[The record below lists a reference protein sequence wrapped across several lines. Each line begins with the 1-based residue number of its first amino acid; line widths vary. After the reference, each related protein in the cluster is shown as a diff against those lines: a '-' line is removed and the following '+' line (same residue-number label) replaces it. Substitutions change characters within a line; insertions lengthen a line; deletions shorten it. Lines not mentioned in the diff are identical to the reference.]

1 MHTFIVVLAIIV
13 AILLVIVI
21 LLQNSKG
28 AGLASGLSAAGSVQT
43 LGVRQTA
50 DFLSKATSVL
60 ATAFMVL
67 CIIAELTMPS
77 SSDTVQ
83 KESVIQ
89 KNVPGVPSSS
99 IPLPGDASGEVNT
112 PSETGTPAE

>member
-1 MHTFIVVLAIIV
+1 MHTFIVILAIIV
-13 AILLVIVI
+13 AILLIVVV

-28 AGLASGLSAAGSVQT
+28 AGLASGLGSAGSVQT

-50 DFLSKATSVL
+50 DFLSKATSIL

-67 CIIAELTMPS
+67 CIIAELITPPS
-77 SSDTVQ
+77 AGEVQ

-89 KNVPGVPSSS
+89 KNIPSTPSV
-99 IPLPGDASGEVNT
+99 PLPTNGSGVFI
-112 PSETGTPAE
+112 PSEDSTGK